1 MQYIY
6 DHKISSDL
14 NIINS
19 AIKNILLDTRRMLD
33 EDLFFDFRLVL
44 NELLINCYE
53 HGNKCDCD
61 KKILLK
67 LKIDNKEI
75 KILVQDEGSGVA
87 CRRKYNAEE
96 KRPDGRGLII
106 VESLVDDIN
115 YDNNKIRCKIKLTP
129 NN

>member
-1 MQYIY
+1 MLIEKCLYPAIPGNHTIEIKREGGKIMRYIY

-53 HGNKCDCD
+53 HGNECDCN

-67 LKIDNKEI
+67 LSMGMQ
-75 KILVQDEGSGVA
+75 LVF
-87 CRRKYNAEE
+87 
-96 KRPDGRGLII
+96 
-106 VESLVDDIN
+106 
-115 YDNNKIRCKIKLTP
+115 IKLKEVSL
-129 NN
+129 NL

>member
-6 DHKISSDL
+6 DDIILSDL
-14 NIINS
+14 NLINS

-53 HGNKCDCD
+53 HGNKCDCY

-75 KILVQDEGSGVA
+75 SILVQDEGSGVT
-87 CRRKYNAEE
+87 CRRRYNVEE

-115 YDNNKIRCKIKLTP
+115 YENNKIKCKMKLTP
-129 NN
+129 KN